1 MGTRGIRAVAA
12 AGVVLISLAACG
24 GGDEEEPTAGE
35 TSAAAGPKEVRVYGT
50 DGNVSN
56 ARAEAVTEPG
66 SLIRFKGTTPL
77 TELGADFTDR
87 LDEVDPD
94 LVDYNYAGESYDAV
108 TIAAL
113 ASAQARTNDA
123 AVFKDYVN
131 GITITGEPCTDFT
144 TCLAIIDAGGDPDY
158 DGISGPLAFVD
169 SGEPSVASFGVLQF
183 GEDNLIDSE
192 QTTFV
197 EIGDAA
203 NGTQTAPPEAPDP
216 TTAFAGGPLT
226 VGTLL
231 PITGDLAQLGPPE
244 VAGVTLAIN
253 EINAAG
259 GVGDADVALVE
270 GDSGDT
276 TTETATQT
284 ADREINAGVNV
295 IIGAASSAVTLS
307 VIDRVTSAG
316 VMMISPANTSDQF
329 TTYDDAGLYFRT
341 APPDLMQ
348 GQAVADIVL
357 DDGNTSV
364 FILARNDAYGTGIAD
379 VIETNLLDA
388 GLAVDQLQKTIYDPT
403 AQNFRTEVDAIVDFN
418 PDAVILIGFDES
430 DTILQTMN
438 EQGVGPASS

>member
-12 AGVVLISLAACG
+12 AGAVLMSLAACSS
-24 GGDEEEPTAGE
+24 DPETPTPGASS
-35 TSAAAGPKEVRVYGT
+35 TDAGPKEVRVYGT

-56 ARAEAVTEPG
+56 ARAEAVTEPN

-77 TELGADFTDR
+77 TELSGDFKDR
-87 LDEVDPD
+87 LDAVYPG
-94 LVDYNYAGESYDAV
+94 LVDYNYSAEAYDAV

-113 ASAQARTNDA
+113 AASQARTNDA

-131 GITITGEPCTDFT
+131 GITITGEACTDFAA
-144 TCLAIIDAGGDPDY
+144 CLAIIAAGGDPDY

-169 SGEPSVASFGVLQF
+169 AGEPSVASFGVLQF
-183 GEDNLIDSE
+183 GEDNMIDST
-192 QTTFV
+192 QTTYV

-203 NGTQTAPPEAPDP
+203 NGTTTAPPESPDP
-216 TTAFAGGPLT
+216 ASPFAGGPLT
-226 VGTLL
+226 IGTLL

-244 VAGVTLAIN
+244 VAGVQLAIQ

-259 GVGDADVALVE
+259 GVGDADVALIE

-276 TTETATQT
+276 TTDTATQT
-284 ADREINAGVNV
+284 VDREINGGANV
-295 IIGAASSAVTLS
+295 IIGAASSAVSLS
-307 VIDRVTSAG
+307 VIDRVTAAG
-316 VMMISPANTSDQF
+316 VMMISGANTSDQF

-379 VIETNLLDA
+379 VIKTNLLDA
-388 GLAVDQLQKTIYDPT
+388 GLAEDQLKTTIYDPT

-438 EQGVGPASS
+438 EQGVGPAGS